1 MILTVESADYLS
13 DYRLRLRFNTG
24 MERVVDLSAYLTGE
38 VFEPLK
44 DKQYFKQFFIDCNT
58 VSWKNGA
65 DVAPEFL
72 FLISQPVFEPE
83 TIAEQQFMQHIKQ
96 LYQN

>member
-1 MILTVESADYLS
+1 MILTVESANYLS

-96 LYQN
+96 LYQS